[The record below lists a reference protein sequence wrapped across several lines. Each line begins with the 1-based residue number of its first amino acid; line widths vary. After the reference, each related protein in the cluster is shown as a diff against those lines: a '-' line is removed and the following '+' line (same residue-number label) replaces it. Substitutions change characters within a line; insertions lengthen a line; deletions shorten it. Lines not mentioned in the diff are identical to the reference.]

1 MITLSVLMACHNR
14 KTQTMACLS
23 SLFAQQ
29 LPSISL
35 QVWLLDDASTDGT
48 ADAVNQQFP
57 QVHLLQG
64 SGDMFWTK
72 GMRYCWEQALSAHA
86 DFYLWLNDDVILQN
100 DAIARLVSCYQQQS
114 SSDVGAIVGTMQDNV
129 TSYWSYGGRKSISS
143 LFPLMIGSVIEPAKH
158 VQECDYVNG
167 NFCLIP
173 ATAVAKIG
181 IFSHQFTHKMG
192 DFDYSLRLKRAGF
205 RLLIAPG
212 CYGVC
217 ALHPVKGSLK
227 DPSIPLS
234 VRVAWMADQS
244 KCPAIDEWLI
254 FIRQYGGP
262 FWPFLYL
269 KAIVGRMFPKLWLLL
284 NQFRR

>member
-1 MITLSVLMACHNR
+1 MITLSVLMACYNR

-29 LPSISL
+29 LPDISL

-48 ADAVNQQFP
+48 ADAVSQQFP
-57 QVHLLQG
+57 QVRVLKG
-64 SGDMFWTK
+64 SGNMYWTK
-72 GMRYCWEQALSAHA
+72 GMRYCWEQALNEPA

-100 DAIARLVSCYQQQS
+100 DAVARLVLCYQQEYLAG
-114 SSDVGAIVGTMQDNV
+114 VGAVIGTLQDKM
-129 TSYWSYGGRKSISS
+129 TSNWSYGGRKISNS
-143 LFPLMIGSVIEPAKH
+143 LFPLSIGRVIAPEKH

-173 ATAVAKIG
+173 AAAVAKIG

-192 DFDYSLRLKRAGF
+192 DFDYSVRLKRAGF

-234 VRVAWMADQS
+234 VRVTLMADQS